1 MRIDEVQLLEL
12 AHEDHLFIQVVHAR
26 HGMMGLHR
34 DAGDEE
40 STECDQGERFVSSWL
55 LQVHDCSPDRVATGR
70 PQPQGPAPQH
80 EIDGS
85 GRSPIVERRT
95 QANPRA
101 ARGWDRTVALTD
113 HRGPDIVQ
121 VAAFDL
127 AFPELIRDHV
137 FFTFKYRPRTIDV
150 HGRRLRRKR
159 ADSGAAAAFPP
170 TDVQTVTLEPKPV
183 PRSSEFVATVRSL
196 RSTTVQPQVDGFV
209 RQIFVK
215 AGDRVA
221 AGAPLVQI
229 DPDCPQATLNTTES
243 QRAARQADLTLA
255 RQQLERMRALFE
267 AGGVSRSQL
276 DEAEATHTAAAAQ
289 LKALDA
295 QVREN
300 QVELEYYRVIAP
312 SSGVI
317 GEISVRP
324 GDRVTPATA
333 ITTID
338 QPEGLEAYINVPL
351 ERATQLK
358 AGLIVELLGADGR
371 VIASNPIT
379 FIAPRADD
387 ATQTVLVKAT
397 LAAHRRDYA

>member
-1 MRIDEVQLLEL
+1 MFTAAACGGNEP
-12 AHEDHLFIQVVHAR
+12 
-26 HGMMGLHR
+26 
-34 DAGDEE
+34 AG
-40 STECDQGERFVSSWL
+40 
-55 LQVHDCSPDRVATGR
+55 
-70 PQPQGPAPQH
+70 
-80 EIDGS
+80 
-85 GRSPIVERRT
+85 
-95 QANPRA
+95 
-101 ARGWDRTVALTD
+101 
-113 HRGPDIVQ
+113 
-121 VAAFDL
+121 
-127 AFPELIRDHV
+127 
-137 FFTFKYRPRTIDV
+137 
-150 HGRRLRRKR
+150 
-159 ADSGAAAAFPP
+159 GAAAAFPP

-196 RSTTVQPQVDGFV
+196 RSTTVQPQVEGFV

-229 DPDCPQATLNTTES
+229 DPDRPQATLNTTES
-243 QRAARQADLTLA
+243 QRASRQADLTLA
-255 RQQLERMRALFE
+255 RQQLDRMRVLFE

-289 LKALDA
+289 IKALDA

-300 QVELEYYRVIAP
+300 QVQLEYYRVIAP

-317 GEISVRP
+317 GEISIRP

-351 ERATQLK
+351 ERATELK
-358 AGLIVELLGADGR
+358 AGLTVELLGADGR

-397 LAAHRRDYA
+397 LTRVPPGLRVMQYVRTRVIWSREAALTVPVLAVSRVAGQHFVFVAEPSPQGFVARQKPVTLGEVIGEDYVVSGGLQSGQRVIVSNLQKIGDGAPVKPAYIGNSSVQRHR